1 MMITVE
7 VDPASAPGTGSSGA
21 RSSRQ
26 CALVFSQKRAHA
38 IGRKNYL
45 FAEWEPRLA
54 STLVVEFSGGSAV
67 SDCGAVEVAIG
78 PVG

>member
-1 MMITVE
+1 MPDNTNLLD
-7 VDPASAPGTGSSGA
+7 DPANLETVVNEPIPTLYIDGFWGA
-21 RSSRQ
+21 
-26 CALVFSQKRAHA
+26 A
-38 IGRKNYL
+38 INDGVVKL
-45 FAEWEPRLA
+45 KLA

>member
-1 MMITVE
+1 MDRLEQQYPVDAVE
-7 VDPASAPGTGSSGA
+7 KAFDV
-21 RSSRQ
+21 
-26 CALVFSQKRAHA
+26 
-38 IGRKNYL
+38 
-45 FAEWEPRLA
+45 ELA

>member
-1 MMITVE
+1 L
-7 VDPASAPGTGSSGA
+7 SWSLRNS
-21 RSSRQ
+21 
-26 CALVFSQKRAHA
+26 
-38 IGRKNYL
+38 
-45 FAEWEPRLA
+45 LA